1 LITVPNLEPSWG
13 ENVAREEDA
22 ANRMRP
28 TLSRPGWARVSC
40 FAEADA
46 IEAQGNILLMHPAGA
61 VKIAVAEP
69 WQGDMPGEITKVH
82 FNTLLSSIDATL
94 SRRPTPI

>member
-1 LITVPNLEPSWG
+1 MITAPNVEPSWG

-28 TLSRPGWARVSC
+28 TLSRPGCARVSS

-69 WQGDMPGEITKVH
+69 
-82 FNTLLSSIDATL
+82 
-94 SRRPTPI
+94 